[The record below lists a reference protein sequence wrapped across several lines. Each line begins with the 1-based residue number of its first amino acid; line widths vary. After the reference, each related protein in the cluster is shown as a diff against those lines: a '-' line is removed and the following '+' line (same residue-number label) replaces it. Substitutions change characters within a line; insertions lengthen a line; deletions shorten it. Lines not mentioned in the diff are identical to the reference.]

1 MATFTYT
8 GKTAKG
14 QIAKGEIVAKNQADA
29 TAQLRKQRILG
40 VTLKEK
46 KTKAKGPAPST
57 KDVVIFT
64 RQFAVMI
71 NAGLPLVQALEIL
84 GSQCENKQLGQIVTT
99 IKSEVEEGSTFT
111 DALRK
116 YPDIFD
122 ELYVNLVLA
131 GEAGGILDTI
141 LQRLS
146 GFMEKAMKLKSK
158 IKGAMTYPA
167 IIVAVAVIVI
177 SVLMVWVI
185 PIFAKTFEDLGGEL
199 PGLTQM
205 VMGISEFMQKYWYW
219 GIAGFIAFQ
228 QTMKRLYKIEN
239 SRRVM
244 DRFFLML
251 PLVGPLIQ
259 KAAVAKF
266 TRTMGT
272 LLQSGV
278 MILDGLT
285 IVSKTAGNLIIEEA
299 IMRARSS
306 IAEGRTIS
314 EPLGEEGVFPPMVI
328 HMIAV
333 GESTG
338 AVDAMMIKIADFYD
352 DEVDSAVDAFT
363 ASLEPMLMMVLG
375 VVIGTIVIAMY
386 LPIFGMADA
395 IG

>member
-1 MATFTYT
+1 MVTFTYT
-8 GKTAKG
+8 GKTARG
-14 QIAKGEIVAKNQADA
+14 QSTKGEISANSQAEA
-29 TAQLRKQRILG
+29 VAQLRKRRILG
-40 VTLKEK
+40 ASVKEK
-46 KTKAKGPAPST
+46 KKKAKGPAPT
-57 KDVVIFT
+57 GKDLVIFT

-84 GSQCENKQLGQIVTT
+84 GSQCENKQLGQIIIT
-99 IKSEVEEGSTFT
+99 IKDDVEGGSTFT
-111 DALRK
+111 DALK
-116 YPDIFD
+116 KHPDIFD

-141 LQRLS
+141 LGRLS
-146 GFMEKAMKLKSK
+146 GFMEKAMKLKAK
-158 IKGAMTYPA
+158 LKGAMTYPA
-167 IIVAVAVIVI
+167 IIVVVAVVVI

-185 PIFAKTFEDLGGEL
+185 PVFAKTFEDLGGEL
-199 PGLTQM
+199 PGLTKM
-205 VMGISEFMQKYWYW
+205 VMGISEFMQASWYW
-219 GIAGFIAFQ
+219 GIVAYIVFS
-228 QTMKRLYKIEN
+228 QTMKFLYKRKN

-244 DRFFLML
+244 DRVFLSL
-251 PLVGPLIQ
+251 PLAGPLIQ

-266 TRTMGT
+266 TRTLGT

-278 MILDGLT
+278 MILDGLI
-285 IVSKTAGNLIIEEA
+285 IVSKTSGNLIIEEA
-299 IMRARSS
+299 IMRARTS

-314 EPLGEEGVFPPMVI
+314 EPLSEEGVFPPMVI

-338 AVDAMMIKIADFYD
+338 AVDAMMMKIADFYD
-352 DEVDSAVDAFT
+352 DEVDTAVDAIT

>member
-8 GKTAKG
+8 GKKAKG
-14 QIAKGEIVAKNQADA
+14 QVAQGAIVAKNRADA
-29 TAQLRKQRILG
+29 TARLRKQRIFA
-40 VTLKEK
+40 VILKEK
-46 KTKAKGPAPST
+46 KAKPKGPAPT
-57 KDVVIFT
+57 GKDVVIFT

-84 GSQCENKQLGQIVTT
+84 GSQCENKQLGQIVIT
-99 IKSEVEEGSTFT
+99 IKDEVEGGSTFT

-167 IIVAVAVIVI
+167 IIVFVAVIVI

-185 PIFAKTFEDLGGEL
+185 PVFAKTFEDLGGTL

-205 VMGISEFMQKYWYW
+205 VMNLSEFMQKYWW
-219 GIAGFIAFQ
+219 MGIIAFFIC
-228 QTMKRLYKIEN
+228 TWTFKRLYKIDKP
-239 SRRVM
+239 RRVM

-278 MILDGLT
+278 MILDGLMIT
-285 IVSKTAGNLIIEEA
+285 SKTAGNLIIEEA
-299 IMRARSS
+299 IMRARAS
-306 IAEGRTIS
+306 IAEGRTIA

-352 DEVDSAVDAFT
+352 DEVDAAVDAFT
-363 ASLEPMLMMVLG
+363 ASLEPMLMVVLG

-386 LPIFGMADA
+386 LPIFSMADA

>member
-1 MATFTYT
+1 MATFRYT
-8 GKTAKG
+8 GKTAKR
-14 QIAKGEIVAKNQADA
+14 QLVKGSIVAKNPLEAI
-29 TAQLRKQRILG
+29 TLLRKQRIFG
-40 VTLKEK
+40 ATLKEK
-46 KTKAKGPAPST
+46 KEKVKGPVPT
-57 KDVVIFT
+57 GKDIVVFT

-84 GSQCENKQLGQIVTT
+84 GSQCENKQLGQVVSI
-99 IKSEVEEGSTFT
+99 IKSEIEEGSTFT

-116 YPDIFD
+116 HPDVFD

-131 GEAGGILDTI
+131 GETGGILDTI

-146 GFMEKAMKLKSK
+146 AFMEKAMKLRAK
-158 IKGAMTYPA
+158 IKSAMTYPA
-167 IIVAVAVIVI
+167 IIVFVAVAVISI
-177 SVLMVWVI
+177 LMVWVI
-185 PIFAKTFEDLGGEL
+185 PVFAKTFDDLGGTL

-205 VMGISEFMQKYWYW
+205 VINFSHFMQTYWW
-219 GIAGFIAFQ
+219 MGVIVFFSFGWIFQ
-228 QTMKRLYKIEN
+228 RLYKVTN
-239 SRRVM
+239 TRRVM

-251 PLVGPLIQ
+251 PLVGPLIR

-272 LLQSGV
+272 LLESGV
-278 MILDGLT
+278 MILDALIIT
-285 IVSKTAGNLIIEEA
+285 SKTSGNLIIEEA
-299 IMRARSS
+299 IMRARAS
-306 IAEGRTIS
+306 IAEGSTIA
-314 EPLGEEGVFPPMVI
+314 EPLGKEGVFPSMVI

-338 AVDAMMIKIADFYD
+338 AVDAMLIKIADFYD
-352 DEVDSAVDAFT
+352 DEVDLAVDAFT

>member
-29 TAQLRKQRILG
+29 KAQLRKQRILG

-46 KTKAKGPAPST
+46 KAKAKGPAPTT

-84 GSQCENKQLGQIVTT
+84 GSQCENKQLGQIVVT
-99 IKSEVEEGSTFT
+99 IKDEVEGGSTFT

-146 GFMEKAMKLKSK
+146 GFMEKAMKLRSK

-167 IIVAVAVIVI
+167 IIVFVAVIVI

-185 PIFAKTFEDLGGEL
+185 PVFAQTFQDLGGEL

-205 VMGISEFMQKYWYW
+205 VMNLSEFMQKYWW
-219 GIAGFIAFQ
+219 MGIIAFFIF
-228 QTMKRLYKIEN
+228 TWTFKRLYKIDK

-278 MILDGLT
+278 MILDGLM

-299 IMRARSS
+299 IMRARAS
-306 IAEGRTIS
+306 IAEGRTIA

>member
-29 TAQLRKQRILG
+29 TAQLRKQRIRG

-46 KTKAKGPAPST
+46 KAKAKGPTPTT

-84 GSQCENKQLGQIVTT
+84 GSQCENKQLGQIVVT
-99 IKSEVEEGSTFT
+99 IKDEVEGGSTFT

-131 GEAGGILDTI
+131 GEAGGILDII

-146 GFMEKAMKLKSK
+146 GFMEKAMKLRSK

-167 IIVAVAVIVI
+167 IIVFVAVIVI

-185 PIFAKTFEDLGGEL
+185 PVFAQTFQDLGGEL

-205 VMGISEFMQKYWYW
+205 VMNLSEFMQKYWW
-219 GIAGFIAFQ
+219 MGIIAFFIF
-228 QTMKRLYKIEN
+228 TWAFKRLYKIDK

-278 MILDGLT
+278 MILDGLM

-299 IMRARSS
+299 IMRARAS
-306 IAEGRTIS
+306 IAEGRTIA

>member
-14 QIAKGEIVAKNQADA
+14 QIAKGEIAAKNQADA
-29 TAQLRKQRILG
+29 TAQLRKQRIRG
-40 VTLKEK
+40 VILKEK
-46 KTKAKGPAPST
+46 KAKAKGPAPTT

-64 RQFAVMI
+64 RQFSVMI

-84 GSQCENKQLGQIVTT
+84 GSQCENQRLGQIVVT
-99 IKSEVEEGSTFT
+99 IKDEVEGGSTFT

-131 GEAGGILDTI
+131 GEAGGILDVI

-146 GFMEKAMKLKSK
+146 GFMEKAMKLRAK

-167 IIVAVAVIVI
+167 IIVFVAVIVI

-185 PIFAKTFEDLGGEL
+185 PVFAQTFQDLGGTL

-205 VMGISEFMQKYWYW
+205 VMNLSEFMQHYWW
-219 GIAGFIAFQ
+219 MGIIGFFALRWVF
-228 QTMKRLYKIEN
+228 KRLYKIDR

-278 MILDGLT
+278 MILDGLA

-299 IMRARSS
+299 IMRARAS
-306 IAEGRTIS
+306 IAEGRTIA

-338 AVDAMMIKIADFYD
+338 AVDEMMIKIADFYD

>member
-1 MATFTYT
+1 MAAFAYT

-14 QIAKGEIVAKNQADA
+14 QITKGEVIAKNHADA
-29 TAQLRKQRILG
+29 TAQLRKRRILG
-40 VTLKEK
+40 ATLKEK
-46 KTKAKGPAPST
+46 KEKAKGPAPSG
-57 KDVVIFT
+57 KDIVIFT

-71 NAGLPLVQALEIL
+71 NAGLPLLQALDIL
-84 GSQCENKQLGQIVTT
+84 SSQSENKQLGQIIT
-99 IKSEVEEGSTFT
+99 IIKNEVEGGSTFT
-111 DALRK
+111 DALKRH
-116 YPDIFD
+116 PDIFD

-131 GEAGGILDTI
+131 GESGGILDMI

-146 GFMEKAMKLKSK
+146 VFMEKAMKLKSK

-185 PIFAKTFEDLGGEL
+185 PIFATTFEDLGGTL

-205 VMGISEFMQKYWYW
+205 VMNASEFMQAYWW
-219 GIAGFIAFQ
+219 MIGAAFFSLGLIFNH
-228 QTMKRLYKIEN
+228 LYKIEN
-239 SRRVM
+239 ARRVM

-251 PLVGPLIQ
+251 PLVGSLIQ

-278 MILDGLT
+278 MILDGLVIT
-285 IVSKTAGNLIIEEA
+285 SKTAGNLIIEEA
-299 IMRARSS
+299 IMRARAS

-352 DEVDSAVDAFT
+352 DEVDAAVDAFT